1 MGIFDGKSPAER
13 KKMIAAIVLGVLSI
27 GSLVYAF
34 GGSFFGSSR
43 AASGTPTPSPR
54 SSASPKKEIG
64 EVKMPSQEE
73 QDLSYM
79 VPVVY
84 DPSRSGSPDAGRNIF
99 AFFEPPPPC
108 PDCPTPVP
116 PTPPIIIP
124 TPTPPFPFELTFI
137 NPQSIFA
144 GTNGTRIEITGE
156 RFTPDARVIFNNV
169 ELPTSYINAQRL
181 SATVPANLIAIQGSA
196 QIMVRTPDGSKYSLP
211 FASGFSIQP
220 PPTPQFKYVGMIARS
235 RGNND
240 TAYFEEPG
248 KQLPTGYRLNDVVS
262 GRFRL
267 VNITADTVTL
277 QDTTLGFRHSVPMQK
292 ASSTGTTIGSPNQ
305 GQPFGRPG
313 GVPAGFPQN
322 PMQQPGAGQR
332 IPGIPDNIPR
342 YEPPNRRPTPNPNS
356 PTKQPTLP
364 DVDDEDTDNR

>member
-1 MGIFDGKSPAER
+1 MGIFDGKSPDDR
-13 KKMIAAIVLGVLSI
+13 NKMIAAIALGVLSI
-27 GSLVYAF
+27 GTLAYAF

-43 AASGTPTPSPR
+43 AASSTPTPSPKL
-54 SSASPKKEIG
+54 SASPRREIG

-99 AFFEPPPPC
+99 AFFEPPRPC
-108 PDCPTPVP
+108 PECPTPVP

-124 TPTPPFPFELTFI
+124 TPTPPMPFELTFI

-144 GTNGTRIEITGE
+144 GTNSTRIEVTGD

-169 ELPTSYINAQRL
+169 ELPTSFINAQRL
-181 SATVPANLIAIQGSA
+181 SANVPANLIAGQGNA

-240 TAYFEEPG
+240 TAYFDEG
-248 KQLPTGYRLNDVVS
+248 KPVPAGYRLNDVVA

-267 VNITADTVTL
+267 VNITAETVTL
-277 QDTTLGFRHSVPMQK
+277 QDTSLGFRHSVPMQK
-292 ASSTGTTIGSPNQ
+292 ASTSATTVGSPNQ
-305 GQPFGRPG
+305 GPVYGRPG
-313 GVPAGFPQN
+313 GYPGGFPQN
-322 PMQQPGAGQR
+322 NPTTQPGAGQR
-332 IPGIPDNIPR
+332 TPGIPENIPR
-342 YEPPNRRPTPNPNS
+342 YDPTRRPAANNNS
-356 PTKQPTLP
+356 PEKRPIP